1 MSDGAPLFRDE
12 SVRRV
17 GTQAPDQTSA
27 DALLFRGDE
36 LLLELRPP
44 HATSYAGQW
53 DTPGGRVEAGETTDA
68 ALVREMREELGIEL
82 LEALLVA
89 VVDHRDDGSGK
100 LCRHFCYLLLR
111 WSGEPRAAEGQHLEW
126 KRADRLRAQARGESG
141 ERLAQLVP
149 ELVDLLRT
157 QGRLPRR

>member
-1 MSDGAPLFRDE
+1 MSDGAPHFRDE
-12 SVRRV
+12 AVLH
-17 GTQAPDQTSA
+17 TQAQPPDQTSV
-27 DALLFRGDE
+27 DALLVRGDE
-36 LLLELRPP
+36 LLLELRSPQ
-44 HATSYAGQW
+44 ATTYAGQW

-68 ALVREMREELGIEL
+68 ALVREMREELGIEV

-111 WSGEPRAAEGQHLEW
+111 WSGEPSAAEGQRLEW
-126 KRADRLRAQARGESG
+126 KRADRLRNPERGESG

-149 ELVDLLRT
+149 WLVNLLRQT
-157 QGRLPRR
+157 GRLPRR